1 MSSIEQFG
9 HGGDVWTAADA
20 FGVSSEAFLDFSAN
34 INPLGPPPVVAERL
48 QQAVES
54 IVNYPDPGHR
64 KMKAAL
70 SAKLQVTEER
80 IVIGNGAAEC
90 MALLLLAFQPRTV
103 GVIAP
108 CFSEYETLS
117 RQFGAD
123 VITAVG
129 QEEEGFVA
137 SEEQLHQLMEETDLV
152 FIGHPNNPTGLVY
165 DRERLERAARMAEKT
180 NTLLVADEAF
190 IDFLPQEEKVSLL
203 PVLHRYERLIIIR
216 SLTKFYAIPGLRLGY
231 AVAHPELIARM
242 IAKQVT
248 WSVNGLALAAGEA
261 LLTDKHYDD
270 YVRAT
275 RELIV
280 TERFWLRD
288 RLAGLGIKT
297 WPSEANFLLCRAP
310 APWTAKGLQEA
321 LGRKG
326 ILIRNCDMYTGLTAC
341 DFRIA
346 IKNRTLNER
355 LAISVQAVL
364 H

>member
-1 MSSIEQFG
+1 MSMIERFG
-9 HGGDVWTAADA
+9 HGGDVWTAADT

-48 QQAVES
+48 QQALEG
-54 IVNYPDPGHR
+54 IVHYPDPGHR

-70 SAKLQVTEER
+70 SARLQVPQER
-80 IVIGNGAAEC
+80 IGIGNGAAEC
-90 MALLLLAFQPRTV
+90 MALLLLAFQPRVV

-108 CFSEYETLS
+108 CFSEYEALS

-123 VITAVG
+123 VVTVVG
-129 QEEEGFVA
+129 QEEAGFQA
-137 SEEQLHQLMEETDLV
+137 TEEQLYQLMLETDLV
-152 FIGHPNNPTGLVY
+152 FIGHPNNPTGIVY

-180 NTLLVADEAF
+180 NTLLAVDEAF

-203 PVLHRYERLIIIR
+203 PVQHQYKQLIIIR

-231 AVAHPELIARM
+231 AVAHPELIAAM
-242 IAKQVT
+242 SAKQVT

-280 TERFWLRD
+280 TERTLLRE
-288 RLAGLGIKT
+288 RLASLGIKT

-310 APWTAKGLQEA
+310 ALWTAKRLQEE
-321 LGRKG
+321 LGRRG
-326 ILIRNCDMYTGLTAC
+326 ILIRNCDMYTGLKAG

-346 IKNRTLNER
+346 IKNRTLNEH
-355 LAISVQAVL
+355 LAVSVQAVL